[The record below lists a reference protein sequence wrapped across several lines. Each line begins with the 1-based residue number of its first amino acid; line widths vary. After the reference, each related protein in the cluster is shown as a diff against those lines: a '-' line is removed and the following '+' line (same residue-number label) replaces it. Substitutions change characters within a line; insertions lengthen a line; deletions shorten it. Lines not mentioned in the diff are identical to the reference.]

1 MSPADVAA
9 LARRAEV
16 KHVVL
21 KHLVVDDW
29 SDDPTV
35 CDKMAEHVRAQF
47 RGEVTV
53 GTDGLMIEL
62 HARL

>member
-1 MSPADVAA
+1 MSPADVATV
-9 LARRAEV
+9 ARRAEV

-29 SDDPTV
+29 SDDPAI

-47 RGEVTV
+47 GGEVTV
-53 GTDGLMIEL
+53 GTDGLMIEV
-62 HARL
+62 HASA